1 MGNTAKLISIDNIPE
16 VAVSKASKMFNSGHI
31 FIYPTDTIYGFGCN
45 PFNKSAIKKLNIIKN
60 RVSEKQYI
68 LLVDSLEMLFQ
79 YVVMLD
85 KRQIELLNR
94 IWPNPVSVIL
104 RLNDDTK
111 RKVNFSSAA
120 FRIPN
125 NTFCINLLK
134 KVKTPLV
141 STSVNITGEKPL
153 NQYSEILFEFADKV
167 SAIFYTE
174 SESIA
179 EPSTLI
185 DLTKSNPIVLR
196 EGKIKFLEL

>member
-1 MGNTAKLISIDNIPE
+1 MGSTAKLISIDNVPDL
-16 VAVSKASKMFNSGHI
+16 AVSKASKIFNSGHI

-45 PFNKSAIKKLNIIKN
+45 PFNKSAINKLNNIKN

-79 YVVMLD
+79 YVVMID
-85 KRQIELLNR
+85 KQQIELLNR

-104 RLNDDTK
+104 RLNDDTQ
-111 RKVNFSSAA
+111 RKVNYSCAA

-153 NQYSEILFEFADKV
+153 NQYSEIKVEFADKV

-174 SESIA
+174 HESIA

-185 DLTKSNPIVLR
+185 DLTKSKPIVLR
-196 EGKIKFLEL
+196 EGKIKFLEF